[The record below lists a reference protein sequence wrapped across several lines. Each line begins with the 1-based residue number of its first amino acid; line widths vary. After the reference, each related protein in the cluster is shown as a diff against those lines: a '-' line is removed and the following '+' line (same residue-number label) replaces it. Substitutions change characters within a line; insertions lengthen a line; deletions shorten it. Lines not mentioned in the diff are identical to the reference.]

1 MKRRERRAQAI
12 LRSATANESA
22 KRSDRSSALR
32 AVQYSTCCAVLC
44 CTVHVQHRYNTSTCT
59 HCICN
64 FGEVQCARMAAR
76 AATRAASPMGHYC
89 AQLNPI
95 SRYRRAPL
103 FGSVGENQSTA
114 APRCRRPLLSSPLRP
129 TRPLGQRTKRA
140 LQLGFRRSFANPNPT
155 NACSMC
161 GASRA
166 PKIVAALHY
175 TSAASKTN
183 LIEQSNR
190 YGRSIDQSINQ

>member
-1 MKRRERRAQAI
+1 MLKRFSAQRQPTSRRSGAI
-12 LRSATANESA
+12 ARW
-22 KRSDRSSALR
+22 RFG
-32 AVQYSTCCAVLC
+32 QYSTVHAVLC

-161 GASRA
+161 GARL
-166 PKIVAALHY
+166 VAEPSAKDSCRGTALH
-175 TSAASKTN
+175 KCRLQN
-183 LIEQSNR
+183 
-190 YGRSIDQSINQ
+190 